1 MTRPSAPVFISQRDF
16 AVGDLAGN
24 CRRLAADAE
33 AARKSGAA
41 VLLSPELSLTGYSPE
56 DLLHDSG
63 FVADAR
69 KAAES
74 LAKKIPPDLP
84 TVAGLPWDENG
95 ALFNAAVILRGGKI
109 ESVYRKNFLPNYSV
123 FDERRHFAA
132 GADDP
137 LIFESKAGGSGSGS
151 GGKFAVQICHDIWEA
166 GQAARVKK
174 CGAEVVLCPNASP
187 YYWGKHHA
195 RIAAARAFALES
207 GAAVVYAHGVG
218 GQDELIF
225 DGGSFAVSA
234 AGALTAQFPFFAE
247 SGGNAFPHEVG
258 RSAAYAEPDEL
269 ESLEA
274 AVVLAIRDFA
284 VKNGFS
290 GVILGL
296 SGGVDS
302 ALAAALAA
310 RALGSGNVTCVMMPS
325 RHTSRASLE
334 DAAAIARNIGA
345 EYFEVGIDSPVAA
358 LGEALSGRLRAR
370 EGDTT
375 PENIQARTRGILL
388 MALAN
393 NGGRL
398 LLATGNKS
406 EFACGYATLYGDMCG
421 GFAPLKDL
429 SKTRVWRMAE
439 FCNRNG
445 ELIPRRVIERAPTAE
460 LRENQTDQDTL
471 PPYSEIDMAVEMHLS
486 GASAEEMAGRFG
498 EEFLLQF
505 HGLLKGGEHKRRQA
519 AVGPKLTE
527 RAFGRDWRMPV
538 ANRYSH
544 R

>member
-1 MTRPSAPVFISQRDF
+1 MSGASVFVSQRNF

-24 CRRLAADAE
+24 RALLRGDAK
-33 AARKSGAA
+33 AAREKGAT

-69 KAAES
+69 KTAED
-74 LAKKIPPDLP
+74 LAREIPPEVA
-84 TVAGLPWDENG
+84 TVAGLPWAENG
-95 ALFNAAVILRGGKI
+95 ALFNAAAVLRGGKI

-123 FDERRHFAA
+123 FDERRHFEHGTDA
-132 GADDP
+132 P
-137 LIFESKAGGSGSGS
+137 LVFESAGK
-151 GGKFAVQICHDIWEA
+151 KFAVQICHDIWAA
-166 GQAARVKK
+166 GQAARARET
-174 CGAEVVLCPNASP
+174 GADFVLCPNASP
-187 YYWGKHHA
+187 YYWDKH
-195 RIAAARAFALES
+195 RTRVAAARAFAAEAK
-207 GAAVVYAHGVG
+207 AAVVYAHGVG
-218 GQDELIF
+218 GQDELVF
-225 DGGSFAVSA
+225 DGGSFSVSA
-234 AGALTAQFPFFAE
+234 TGELTTQFPFFAE
-247 SGGNAFPHEVG
+247 QGAEVFAEG
-258 RSAAYAEPDEL
+258 DERNLFCAEPGEL
-269 ESLEA
+269 ESLRSA
-274 AVVLAIRDFA
+274 IVLSVRDFA
-284 VKNGFS
+284 AKNGFA
-290 GVILGL
+290 GALLGL

-302 ALAAALAA
+302 ALAAVLAA
-310 RALGSGNVTCVMMPS
+310 EALGGGNVTCVMMPS
-325 RHTSRASLE
+325 RHTSWASLE

-345 EYFEVGIDSPVAA
+345 EYFETGIDDSVNV
-358 LGEALSGRLRAR
+358 LTGALSAHLKTVE
-370 EGDTT
+370 EGKADTT
-375 PENIQARTRGILL
+375 MENLQARVRGVLL

-429 SKTRVWRMAE
+429 SKTRVWRLAE
-439 FCNRNG
+439 FCSEGGR

-471 PPYSEIDMAVEMHLS
+471 PPYAEIDAAVEMHLS
-486 GASAEEMAGRFG
+486 GAAAGEMEGRFG
-498 EEFLLQF
+498 GDFLSRF

-538 ANRYSH
+538 ANRYW
-544 R
+544 RK

>member
-1 MTRPSAPVFISQRDF
+1 MPASVFVSQRDF
-16 AVGDLAGN
+16 AVGDLTGN
-24 CRRLAADAE
+24 CKRLARDAE
-33 AARKSGAA
+33 EARKGGAA

-63 FVADAR
+63 FVRDAR
-69 KAAES
+69 AAAEN
-74 LAKKIPPDLP
+74 LAREIPPDLP
-84 TVAGLPWDENG
+84 TVAGLPWDEDG
-95 ALFNAAVILRGGKI
+95 ALFNAAAVLRGGKI
-109 ESVYRKNFLPNYSV
+109 ESIYRKNFLPNYSV
-123 FDERRHFAA
+123 FDERRYFAV
-132 GADDP
+132 GTDDP
-137 LIFESKAGGSGSGS
+137 LIFESGGAR
-151 GGKFAVQICHDIWEA
+151 FAVQICHDLWEA

-174 CGAEVVLCPNASP
+174 GGADVVLCPNASP
-187 YYWGKHHA
+187 YYWGKHRA
-195 RIAAARAFALES
+195 RIAAARAFAAES

-234 AGALTAQFPFFAE
+234 AGELTAQFPFFDELGEGVFPNE
-247 SGGNAFPHEVG
+247 SGRNTVRE
-258 RSAAYAEPDEL
+258 EPEEL
-269 ESLEA
+269 ESLRA

-302 ALAAALAA
+302 ALAAVLAA
-310 RALGSGNVTCVMMPS
+310 QALGGKNVTCVMMPS

-345 EYFEVGIDSPVAA
+345 EYFEAGIDPAVAS

-370 EGDTT
+370 ENDTT
-375 PENIQARTRGILL
+375 MENIQARARGILL

-398 LLATGNKS
+398 PLATGNKS

-429 SKTRVWRMAE
+429 SKTRVWRLAE
-439 FCNRNG
+439 FCNRDG

-471 PPYSEIDMAVEMHLS
+471 PPYAEIDAAVDMHLG
-486 GASAEEMAGRFG
+486 GASAEEMAERFG
-498 EEFLLQF
+498 DDFLSQF

>member
-1 MTRPSAPVFISQRDF
+1 MSAVFVAQRNF

-24 CRRLAADAE
+24 RALLARA
-33 AARKSGAA
+33 AARAREAGAA

-69 KAAES
+69 RAAEA
-74 LAKKIPPDLP
+74 LAAEIPPEP
-84 TVAGLPWDENG
+84 PVVAGLPWGENG
-95 ALFNAAVILRGGKI
+95 ALYNAAAVLRGGKI
-109 ESVYRKNFLPNYSV
+109 AAVYRKNHLPNYSV
-123 FDERRHFAA
+123 FDERRHFHA
-132 GADDP
+132 ADDP
-137 LIFESKAGGSGSGS
+137 PVVFDS
-151 GGKFAVQICHDIWEA
+151 GGTRYAIQICHDIWEP
-166 GQAARVKK
+166 GQAARVKES
-174 CGAEVVLCPNASP
+174 GAGAVLCPNASP
-187 YYWGKHHA
+187 FFWGKH
-195 RIAAARAFALES
+195 RGRVAAAAAFARES
-207 GAAVVYAHGVG
+207 GAALVYAHGVG
-218 GQDELIF
+218 GQDELVF
-225 DGGSFAVSA
+225 DGGSFAVSR
-234 AGALTAQFPFFAE
+234 AGALTAQLDFFAE
-247 SGGNAFPHEVG
+247 AEAGIFLEDAG
-258 RSAAYAEPDEL
+258 RNPQSAGADERGTL
-269 ESLEA
+269 RA
-274 AVVLAIRDFA
+274 AIVLAVRDFA
-284 VKNGFS
+284 RKNGFS
-290 GVILGL
+290 GLLLGL

-310 RALGSGNVTCVMMPS
+310 EAVGGKNVTCVMMPS

-334 DAAAIARNIGA
+334 DAAAVAKNIGA
-345 EYFEVGIDSPVAA
+345 EYFEVPIDAAVAV
-358 LGEALSGRLRAR
+358 LHGALSGRLAAR
-370 EGDTT
+370 EGDATL
-375 PENIQARTRGILL
+375 ENIQARVRGVLL

-429 SKTRVWRMAE
+429 SKTRVWALAE
-439 FCNRNG
+439 HCNRDG

-471 PPYSEIDMAVEMHLS
+471 PPYAEIDAAVEMHLG
-486 GASAEEMAGRFG
+486 GADAGEMERRFG
-498 EEFLLQF
+498 DDFLRRF
-505 HGLLKGGEHKRRQA
+505 HGLLKGGEHKRRLA

-544 R
+544 K

>member
-1 MTRPSAPVFISQRDF
+1 MSAAKVFVSQRNF

-24 CRRLAADAE
+24 RALLAQDAK
-33 AARKSGAA
+33 AAGGAGA
-41 VLLSPELSLTGYSPE
+41 KVLLSPELSLTGYSPE

-69 KAAES
+69 KAAEV
-74 LAKKIPPDLP
+74 LAGEIPAEVA
-84 TVAGLPWDENG
+84 TVAGLPWAEDG
-95 ALFNAAVILRGGKI
+95 ALFNAAAVLRGGRI
-109 ESVYRKNFLPNYSV
+109 ESIYRKNFLPNYSV
-123 FDERRHFAA
+123 FDERRHFEHGTDAPLVFD
-132 GADDP
+132 AD
-137 LIFESKAGGSGSGS
+137 GT
-151 GGKFAVQICHDIWEA
+151 KFAVQICHDIWAA
-166 GQAARVKK
+166 GQAARVGET
-174 CGAEVVLCPNASP
+174 GADVVLCPNASP
-187 YYWGKHHA
+187 YYWDKHRT
-195 RIAAARAFALES
+195 RIAAARGFAREAR
-207 GAAVVYAHGVG
+207 AAVVYAHGVG
-218 GQDELIF
+218 GQDELVF

-234 AGALTAQFPFFAE
+234 RGEATAQFPFFAE
-247 SGGNAFPHEVG
+247 HGAEVFAEGDG
-258 RSAAYAEPDEL
+258 RNLFCAELGEL
-269 ESLEA
+269 ESLRA
-274 AVVLAIRDFA
+274 AVVLSVRDFA
-284 VKNGFS
+284 AKNGF
-290 GVILGL
+290 GGALLGL

-302 ALAAALAA
+302 AVAAVLAAE
-310 RALGSGNVTCVMMPS
+310 ALGGANVTCVMMPS

-334 DAAAIARNIGA
+334 DAAAVARNIGA
-345 EYFEVGIDSPVAA
+345 EYFETGIDESVNVLA
-358 LGEALSGRLRAR
+358 GALSGHLKTR

-375 PENIQARTRGILL
+375 MENLQARARGVLL

-429 SKTRVWRMAE
+429 SKTRVWRLAE
-439 FCNRNG
+439 FCNRDG

-471 PPYSEIDMAVEMHLS
+471 PPYDEIDAAVEMHLN
-486 GASAEEMAGRFG
+486 GAAAGEMEGRFG
-498 EEFLLQF
+498 GDFLLRF

-538 ANRYSH
+538 ANRYWH
-544 R
+544 K